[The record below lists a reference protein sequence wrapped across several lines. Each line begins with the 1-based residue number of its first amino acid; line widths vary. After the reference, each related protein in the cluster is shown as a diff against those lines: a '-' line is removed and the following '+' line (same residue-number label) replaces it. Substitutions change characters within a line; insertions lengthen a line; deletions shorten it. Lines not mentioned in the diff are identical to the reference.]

1 MQMDITNFY
10 IFQNGIEPLPEGFWR
25 YSHSMLAGGLVE
37 MS

>member
-1 MQMDITNFY
+1 MVKAFAVRNALMILTMTASPD
-10 IFQNGIEPLPEGFWR
+10 